1 MKILLVGGAGYVGS
15 ELALSLIR
23 LNHQVIIYDLKIYK
37 VNFPKNK
44 NLKIIKGDIRN
55 ISKLEK
61 ILKKKIDVIIHLAC
75 ISNDPSYE
83 LNPRLGKSINYDY
96 FEKLLKVCKKNN
108 IKRFIY
114 ASSSSVYGIKK
125 KKDVVETDT
134 TKPLTDYSKY
144 KLKCEKV
151 LFKYNK
157 YFQIVIVRPATVCGF
172 SIRQR
177 LDLSVNI
184 LTNFA
189 YFKNKILIFG
199 GNQLRPNIHI
209 KDMIRIYIL
218 LLNADKKLVNGQI
231 FNAGESNKSIKNIA
245 KIVKKNFKGKIDLKF
260 KKTNDNRSYHV
271 SSKKIKQRLKFKFK
285 YKITDAVKDLIKAF
299 NKKLLFNTFENPE
312 YHNIKMMKKINLK

>member
-125 KKDVVETDT
+125 KRM
-134 TKPLTDYSKY
+134 L
-144 KLKCEKV
+144 
-151 LFKYNK
+151 
-157 YFQIVIVRPATVCGF
+157 
-172 SIRQR
+172 
-177 LDLSVNI
+177 
-184 LTNFA
+184 
-189 YFKNKILIFG
+189 
-199 GNQLRPNIHI
+199 
-209 KDMIRIYIL
+209 
-218 LLNADKKLVNGQI
+218 
-231 FNAGESNKSIKNIA
+231 
-245 KIVKKNFKGKIDLKF
+245 
-260 KKTNDNRSYHV
+260 
-271 SSKKIKQRLKFKFK
+271 
-285 YKITDAVKDLIKAF
+285 
-299 NKKLLFNTFENPE
+299 
-312 YHNIKMMKKINLK
+312 